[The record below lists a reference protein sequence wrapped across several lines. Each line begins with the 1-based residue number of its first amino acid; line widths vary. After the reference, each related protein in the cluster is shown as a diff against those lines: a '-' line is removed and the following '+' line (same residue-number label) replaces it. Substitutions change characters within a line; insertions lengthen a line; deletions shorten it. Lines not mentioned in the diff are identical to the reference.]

1 MKKTLTYLPIL
12 LLLLSTTIINCSDIE
27 DISNTLDG
35 NLNFELIYAT
45 DTTIDLNWDNSESD
59 LTTLNIQ
66 AFVFDPNEH
75 NSNMESASQNNILQ
89 IGEFSDES
97 STSVTVTASYYYVF
111 IISDNTNEY
120 YDCTESLNSST
131 MEQFDLCQTY
141 LYLWGIFN

>member
-1 MKKTLTYLPIL
+1 MKKTFTYLSIL
-12 LLLLSTTIINCSDIE
+12 LLLLSATLINCSDIE

-66 AFVFDPNEH
+66 AFVFDPDEH

-120 YDCTESLNSST
+120 YDCTESENSSI
-131 MEQFDLCQTY
+131 MLQFELCQTY